1 MQGDADRTTQFSRQA
16 LAELGEGEWMLRA
29 LVDWALAQADW
40 QAGRLAQ
47 AERTFARAVV
57 RLRAAGVPMEAAV
70 VDYGLAQ
77 VQQAQG
83 RLGAALATC
92 RQALDLA
99 TAAHAASPL
108 AGLAHVRLAELLRER
123 DELDAALDH
132 ATRGVALCRQLGH
145 AWALAAGLV
154 SLAWIRQAQG
164 DPAGAAETMG
174 EAERVLPDP
183 GLVELFNPA
192 PVQAARL
199 ALAQGRTADA
209 ARWVRDHGLGIED
222 QPSYPRERAY
232 LVLARVL
239 LAEQTPKRVLGLV
252 ERWLALAVGQGR
264 TGSIIELR
272 ALQALAYAA
281 CGDERAALAALA
293 EALRL
298 GAPEGYVRVFVDEGP
313 PLATLLGT
321 LIAAGPR
328 GALAR
333 QLPPNYLRRLTDAF
347 QRAGVGFSR
356 RDRRG
361 AVPGLVE
368 PLSERE
374 LEVLAL
380 LAVGRSNQQIA
391 EELVVALDTA
401 KKHVS
406 RILDKLGVANR
417 TQAVARARE
426 LQLLR

>member
-1 MQGDADRTTQFSRQA
+1 MDA
-16 LAELGEGEWMLRA
+16 EP
-29 LVDWALAQADW
+29 LVGWALAQADW

-47 AERTFARAVV
+47 AEGTFARAVV
-57 RLRAAGVPMEAAV
+57 GLRAAGVPMEAAV
-70 VDYGLAQ
+70 VDYGLAR
-77 VQQAQG
+77 VQQGQG

-92 RQALDLA
+92 RQALDVA
-99 TAAHAASPL
+99 TAVHSASPL

-132 ATRGVALCRQLGH
+132 ATTGVALCRQLGH

-154 SLAWIRQAQG
+154 TLAWIRQAQG
-164 DPAGAAETMG
+164 DPAGATETMG

-183 GLVELFNPA
+183 RLVELFNPA
-192 PVQAARL
+192 PAQAARL

-209 ARWVRDHGLGIED
+209 ARWVRERRLGVED
-222 QPSYPRERAY
+222 QPSYPREPAY

-239 LAEQTPKRVLGLV
+239 LAERAPERALGLV
-252 ERWLALAVGQGR
+252 ERWLALAVTQGR

-272 ALQALAYAA
+272 ALQALALAA
-281 CGDERAALAALA
+281 SADERGALAALA

-298 GAPEGYVRVFVDEGP
+298 GAPEGYVRVFVDEGA
-313 PLATLLGT
+313 PLASLLGT
-321 LIAAGPR
+321 LIAAGPAR
-328 GALAR
+328 GGLAR
-333 QLPPNYLRRLTDAF
+333 QAPPDYLRRLTNAS
-347 QRAGVGFSR
+347 QRAGVASSGR
-356 RDRRG
+356 GRRG
-361 AVPGLVE
+361 VVPSLVE

-374 LEVLAL
+374 LEGLAL
-380 LAVGRSNQQIA
+380 LATGRSNQQIA

-406 RILDKLGVANR
+406 HILDKLGVANR

>member
-1 MQGDADRTTQFSRQA
+1 
-16 LAELGEGEWMLRA
+16 MLRS

-47 AERTFARAVV
+47 AERTLGRAVV
-57 RLRAAGVPMEAAV
+57 GLRAASVPMEAAV
-70 VDYGLAQ
+70 IHSDLAQ
-77 VQQAQG
+77 VQQEQG

-92 RQALDLA
+92 RQALELA
-99 TAAHAASPL
+99 TAVHSAPPL
-108 AGLAHVRLAELLRER
+108 AGLAHVRLAELLREQN
-123 DELDAALDH
+123 ELDAALGH
-132 ATRGVALCRQLGH
+132 ATTGVALCRQLGH

-164 DPAGAAETMG
+164 DPAGAMEAMR

-183 GLVELFNPA
+183 SMVQVFNPA

-209 ARWVRDHGLGIED
+209 VRWVREQRLGVED
-222 QPSYPRERAY
+222 EPSYPHEPAY
-232 LVLARVL
+232 LVLARL
-239 LAEQTPKRVLGLV
+239 LLVEQAPERALGLL
-252 ERWLALAVGQGR
+252 ERWLPLAVTQER

-272 ALQALAYAA
+272 ALQALALAA
-281 CGDERAALAALA
+281 SGDEPAALAALA
-293 EALRL
+293 EALTL
-298 GAPEGYVRVFVDEGP
+298 AWPEGYVRVFVDEGAP
-313 PLATLLGT
+313 MASLLGT
-321 LIAAGPR
+321 LLAAGPR
-328 GALAR
+328 GALGR
-333 QLPPNYLRRLTDAF
+333 QLPPDYLRRLTDAF
-347 QRAGVGFSR
+347 QRVGVASSGR
-356 RDRRG
+356 GWRG

-374 LEVLAL
+374 LEVLGL
-380 LAVGRSNQQIA
+380 LAAGRSNQQIA
-391 EELVVALDTA
+391 DELVVALDTV

-406 RILDKLGVANR
+406 HVLDKLGAANR